1 MKLTATQRRTANKV
15 GQYIA
20 GLGCWL
26 AVASGSAVIAHADDR
41 PVLENGGVS
50 IQVQRLSDRVLFCVN
65 ADQHHKISS
74 EFGVE
79 FSLEKGSASAWREKL
94 PKVMTAAGYY
104 FELPARFDLR
114 TRASTEAQSLHI
126 ELGACSKE
134 ANMCDKLEF
143 VAAVPAGIEQT
154 PMQCGK

>member
-1 MKLTATQRRTANKV
+1 MAGRA

-20 GLGCWL
+20 GLGCCV
-26 AVASGSAVIAHADDR
+26 AVALGSAGVARAANAEDR

-50 IQVQRLSDRVLFCVN
+50 IRVQRLADRVSFCVN
-65 ADQHHKISS
+65 ADRHHKISS

-79 FSLEKGSASAWREKL
+79 FSLEKGSASAWKERL
-94 PKVMTAAGYY
+94 PRVMTATGYY

-114 TRASTEAQSLHI
+114 TRASTEAQTLHI

-134 ANMCDKLEF
+134 TDMCDKLEF
-143 VAAVPAGIEQT
+143 VAAIPAETEQA